1 MARHSQLPTSGLD
14 SSSQPL
20 LDLLPLWTP
29 GRGPLYRSLASAL
42 REAIQ
47 RGQFA
52 SGTRL
57 PSERQLAQRLRISRT
72 TVVAAYDVLRE
83 EDLVERRQGSG
94 THVRYRAQPSPASP
108 TSGATY
114 SLTRNTL
121 FRRLTDG
128 PDETIDLV
136 AAYLVSPRGL
146 PRAML
151 EGLEREVVEMS
162 EGPGYAPLGHA
173 PLRRAI
179 ASHMSRFGL
188 PTQPDEVLVTS
199 GAQQAIHL
207 AGMLI
212 LQHGDTVVVE
222 NPTYPGALDAFTTAG
237 ARLAWVNTG
246 RTGADV
252 EAIDALAVRLNPRLV
267 YVISTFQ
274 NPVGSVM
281 PPRQRRR
288 LAQLSEDRQLP
299 IIDDQCLAA
308 LGLGQDEP
316 PPPIATFGSADAQVL
331 TVDSISKLGW
341 GGLRV
346 GWVRAAEP
354 IVARL
359 ARLKAVTDLGGSL
372 PGQAIARRLLESFDE
387 LRADRRALLQERF
400 ELVSGWL
407 GKLLPTWS
415 WERPQGGL
423 CLWVRLPSGTAAE
436 FAQVALRHGVSV
448 VPGPVA
454 SPDGSF
460 ADYLRLPFGHQPAAL
475 EEGLRRLATAWAAYE
490 PGQGPRGQ
498 SLEVIV

>member
-114 SLTRNTL
+114 SLSRNTL

-188 PTQPDEVLVTS
+188 PTQPDQVAGTS
-199 GAQQAIHL
+199 GGATGDSPGWHVDPPARRHRGGREPDVSRG
-207 AGMLI
+207 AGCLHYRGCPTG
-212 LQHGDTVVVE
+212 LGEHGSDWRGRRSDRCARHAAESAAGVRDLDVPE
-222 NPTYPGALDAFTTAG
+222 PG
-237 ARLAWVNTG
+237 
-246 RTGADV
+246 
-252 EAIDALAVRLNPRLV
+252 
-267 YVISTFQ
+267 
-274 NPVGSVM
+274 
-281 PPRQRRR
+281 
-288 LAQLSEDRQLP
+288 
-299 IIDDQCLAA
+299 LAA
-308 LGLGQDEP
+308 
-316 PPPIATFGSADAQVL
+316 
-331 TVDSISKLGW
+331 
-341 GGLRV
+341 
-346 GWVRAAEP
+346 
-354 IVARL
+354 
-359 ARLKAVTDLGGSL
+359 
-372 PGQAIARRLLESFDE
+372 
-387 LRADRRALLQERF
+387 
-400 ELVSGWL
+400 
-407 GKLLPTWS
+407 
-415 WERPQGGL
+415 
-423 CLWVRLPSGTAAE
+423 
-436 FAQVALRHGVSV
+436 
-448 VPGPVA
+448 
-454 SPDGSF
+454 
-460 ADYLRLPFGHQPAAL
+460 
-475 EEGLRRLATAWAAYE
+475 
-490 PGQGPRGQ
+490 
-498 SLEVIV
+498 